1 MAADGRRVRGW
12 WERRGRQ
19 SHLRLAE
26 FSIDDGFSHSTTYI
40 RDLKTFSSSFPCNVD
55 LLHFGYESFIFSRF
69 FSLSMELSRNNITK
83 FYWSIFTYRS
93 CKNALDA
100 HSTPSRKMNFSLIY
114 DDTRTSFGKHLDNMI
129 LSPTTPFWHFFPPPF
144 FIRWEIHLIPLLFVS
159 KALKTPERPSRLT
172 EKMKFLW
179 REKSLTLE
187 ILNSRK
193 SNDHFAI
200 MEIPLVSLQQRLSS
214 FFFSQFHRFNLLT
227 AVFT

>member
-129 LSPTTPFWHFFPPPF
+129 LSPTTPFWHFFPPP
-144 FIRWEIHLIPLLFVS
+144 
-159 KALKTPERPSRLT
+159 PSL
-172 EKMKFLW
+172 
-179 REKSLTLE
+179 
-187 ILNSRK
+187 
-193 SNDHFAI
+193 
-200 MEIPLVSLQQRLSS
+200 
-214 FFFSQFHRFNLLT
+214 
-227 AVFT
+227 